1 MINTRDFIKDARRR
15 LGDNQQQ
22 FADRIHTSIRTI
34 HGWERKSRTHSPDA
48 TKILL
53 IEKILEEEGV

>member
-1 MINTRDFIKDARRR
+1 MNTREYIRQARKR

-22 FADRIHTSIRTI
+22 FADRIHTSVRTI
-34 HGWERKSRTHSPDA
+34 HGWERKTNPHSPDE

-53 IEKILEEEGV
+53 IEMILKEEDV

>member
-1 MINTRDFIKDARRR
+1 MNTRDFIKDARKR

-34 HGWERKSRTHSPDA
+34 HGWERKTNPHSPDA

-53 IEKILEEEGV
+53 IKMILKEKCV